1 MRFSSCCRVRLLF
14 ELEVTIR
21 CEGAGRRWTFTPPLP
36 RIPASRTAVLYE
48 EGTSKKN
55 RRDGMPMVFPNSIEL
70 QNGAISTSTKGKL
83 YCGSLGSST
92 QNLLN
97 NK

>member
-1 MRFSSCCRVRLLF
+1 MDVYTSPAKNSCFQDC
-14 ELEVTIR
+14 
-21 CEGAGRRWTFTPPLP
+21 
-36 RIPASRTAVLYE
+36 SVLYE
-48 EGTSKKN
+48 EGTKKN

-70 QNGAISTSTKGKL
+70 QNGAISTSTKSKL